1 MLPFRRDDPFL
12 RDLEKPSC
20 VECIYYKP
28 GYTTVSVFNKCT
40 KFGGKDL
47 HTGDIL
53 YDYADSVRRDE
64 TKCGKAGKYFK
75 RDPFNLR
82 KLVPVIAILGLLFS
96 IRV

>member
-1 MLPFRRDDPFL
+1 MIPFRRDFI

-28 GYTTVSVFNKCT
+28 DYTAVSVFDKCT
-40 KFGGKDL
+40 QFGGKDL

-64 TKCGKAGKYFK
+64 TKCGKVGKYYK
-75 RDPFNLR
+75 RDPSFKLR
-82 KLVPVIAILGLLFS
+82 QVFPVIAILGLLFMH
-96 IRV
+96 I